1 MKKEKFYVT
10 TAIDYVNAAP
20 HIGHAYQKIVADVL
34 ARWNKILGNDV
45 LFVTGTD
52 EHGKKIQESA
62 EKAGIPVKK
71 FVDSIVPK
79 FKDAWE
85 SLNIEYDRF
94 IRTTDSDHK
103 KVVEEFIVTCEKN
116 GDIYKGNYSGL
127 YCTGCEQYYT
137 DKEFEDNICPDH
149 NRPLEEIKEETYF
162 FKLSNY
168 TDKLLELYEKNPEF
182 IQPKSRR
189 NEIINRVKEGLHD
202 LSITRT
208 SFDWG
213 IPFILDKSHVTYVW
227 FDALINYYTAT
238 REKGREDFWGRPTLH
253 LLGKDNTW
261 FHTVYWPAMLM
272 SAGIEL
278 PKETFNHGFLTFNG
292 QKISKSLGNSISPVE
307 LVNKYSSDTVRY
319 FVCRHFSFASGEDGD
334 FDEEAVVNRHNGELS
349 NKLGNLVSRVS
360 GLIEK
365 IGLEKCDNSLKFNFD
380 KTNKLMQSFEIDKAL
395 NEIFAYID
403 LCNEYVQ
410 DKKPWET
417 KDKKVLY
424 EISDAIKKISILLYP
439 FIPET
444 SEKIAKKFGG
454 YEFTIEE
461 FEKPLDENI
470 KITKGE
476 NLFERIEYVSSPL
489 TKGHE
494 NLLMQASLPKAK
506 DIKLSGKSNDKKV
519 KKVEKIEGIMEATFE
534 DFMKLKF
541 RVAEIKKAEDIE
553 GADKLFK
560 ITLDVGKK
568 IGEKIVCAGMKE
580 YYSSKDLVGRK
591 VVYFSNLKPR
601 KMRGIMSEG
610 MLLAA
615 FTKDNKIVNLLNPGK
630 IPNGSLV
637 G

>member
-45 LFVTGTD
+45 LFVAGTD

-349 NKLGNLVSRVS
+349 NK
-360 GLIEK
+360 
-365 IGLEKCDNSLKFNFD
+365 
-380 KTNKLMQSFEIDKAL
+380 
-395 NEIFAYID
+395 
-403 LCNEYVQ
+403 
-410 DKKPWET
+410 
-417 KDKKVLY
+417 
-424 EISDAIKKISILLYP
+424 
-439 FIPET
+439 
-444 SEKIAKKFGG
+444 
-454 YEFTIEE
+454 
-461 FEKPLDENI
+461 
-470 KITKGE
+470 
-476 NLFERIEYVSSPL
+476 
-489 TKGHE
+489 
-494 NLLMQASLPKAK
+494 
-506 DIKLSGKSNDKKV
+506 
-519 KKVEKIEGIMEATFE
+519 
-534 DFMKLKF
+534 
-541 RVAEIKKAEDIE
+541 
-553 GADKLFK
+553 
-560 ITLDVGKK
+560 
-568 IGEKIVCAGMKE
+568 
-580 YYSSKDLVGRK
+580 
-591 VVYFSNLKPR
+591 
-601 KMRGIMSEG
+601 
-610 MLLAA
+610 
-615 FTKDNKIVNLLNPGK
+615 
-630 IPNGSLV
+630 
-637 G
+637 